1 MAKINQIPKFF
12 EPSRRETEIYRRE
25 QESGAFHAEI
35 NSEKEAFT
43 IVMPPPN
50 ITAQLHIGHG
60 LDLSLQDCL
69 IRQKRMLGY
78 EALYLP
84 GADHAAIATEVKIV
98 ESLRKEGLS
107 KEKLGRDGFL
117 ERAWEWKEEY
127 GNRITEQS
135 KRLGL
140 SADWERYRFTMDEG
154 LSKAVLKAFKQ
165 LYDLGL
171 IYRGERLVNWCPTCK
186 TSISDAEVEHEDT
199 EGAFW
204 FIRYPLKDSDDF
216 LTIATTRPETMLGDT
231 ALAVN
236 PKDER
241 FSAYIG
247 RRALLP
253 LVGRE
258 LEIIA
263 DPYVKMDFG
272 TGVVKITPA
281 HDPNDF
287 EMGQRHHLDII
298 NIMNDDGSLNE
309 NAGVY
314 AGLSREEAR
323 SKIVEDLKAQ
333 GYLVKTEAML
343 HPVGHC
349 YRCHHI
355 VEPRLSL
362 QWFVSMQKLA
372 EPALEAVRSGEV
384 TFVPERFQKLYFN
397 WMENIRD
404 WCISRQLWWGHRIP
418 AWYCDDCGGITV
430 EESEPRHCS
439 HCGSSHIHQDEDTLD
454 TWFSSALWPFS
465 TLGWP
470 DKTPELDYFYP
481 TDVLVTGYDIITF
494 WVSRMIFS
502 ALQYTGQAPFRD
514 VFIHGLVRDSQGR
527 KMSKSLG
534 NGIDPLKVIDESGCD
549 ALRYA
554 LINGV
559 SPGNDTRYSEQ
570 KVEAGRNFIN
580 KLWNA
585 FRFVMMNL
593 EDDFQPA
600 PWSDDDLELSDRW
613 ILSELHDLVEQV
625 DRHFR
630 QYELG
635 LALSKIYSFL
645 WDSYCDWYIEMSK
658 ERLREEGK
666 RRVTAQNVLR
676 FVLIQAVKM
685 LHPFMPFVTE
695 DIYSYLEPGQL
706 LVQASWP
713 LADEIPEFP
722 KDRETAATLMEALRA
737 IRNIRS
743 EMNVAPKKTLH
754 LILVSDDPLL
764 KNAFSEGQGLLRDL
778 VQIESLELREN
789 SEGIPLTSVSS
800 VISGAQLFIPLEDL
814 VDIAK
819 ERVRLKDELG
829 HLEQEVART
838 RQKLENQN
846 FVSKAPEAVVQKER
860 DKLNEQLAML
870 EAAKTRL
877 EQLG

>member
-35 NSEKEAFT
+35 DSEKEAFT

-165 LYDLGL
+165 LYDFGL
-171 IYRGERLVNWCPTCK
+171 IYRGERLINWCPTCK

-430 EESEPRHCS
+430 EESESGRCS

-600 PWSDDDLELSDRW
+600 SWSDDDLELSDRW

-819 ERVRLKDELG
+819 ERVRLRDELG

>member
-287 EMGQRHHLDII
+287 EMGQRHQLDII

-430 EESEPRHCS
+430 EESEPRRCS

-600 PWSDDDLELSDRW
+600 SWSDDDLELSDRW

-819 ERVRLKDELG
+819 ERVRLRDELG

>member
-384 TFVPERFQKLYFN
+384 AFVPERFQKLYFN

-814 VDIAK
+814 VDIGK
-819 ERVRLKDELG
+819 ERVRIKDELG